1 MIVDEVKIEDEFP
14 NEIKK
19 TKKWKKKTYVQRVRE
34 RMEKFKEEWEMED
47 KNLKTCN
54 KNRTLGM
61 LLLTLWVLEI
71 D

>member
-1 MIVDEVKIEDEFP
+1 M
-14 NEIKK
+14 
-19 TKKWKKKTYVQRVRE
+19 KKKTYVQRVRE